1 MDTRTQD
8 PTAPGVSPETETS
21 RSDRV
26 RPDPTPDEQTPR
38 HAVADLKARVSELAE
53 YVSYLL
59 SAKFDGIKLT
69 FRNIAVYAALGVVG
83 LIAAGAVVVSAVV
96 LVCVGIAGGLSA
108 LFGDR
113 PWQGAL
119 VAGLLLLAVIGAGVW
134 IGLSRLTKSSRER
147 TVQKYAARQ
156 QQQRAKFG
164 RDVHERADEPA
175 K

>member
-1 MDTRTQD
+1 MDSRTQD
-8 PTAPGVSPETETS
+8 PTAPGVSTAS
-21 RSDRV
+21 SDRV
-26 RPDPTPDEQTPR
+26 RPDPVADELTPQ
-38 HAVADLKARVSELAE
+38 HAVADLKQRASELAE
-53 YVSYLL
+53 YISYML
-59 SAKFDGIKLT
+59 SAKFDGFKLT
-69 FRNIAVYAALGVVG
+69 FRNLAVYAALGVVG
-83 LIAAGAVVVSAVV
+83 LIAAGAFVVSAVV

-119 VAGLLLLAVIGAGVW
+119 VAGLLFLAVIGVGTW
-134 IGLSRLTKSSRER
+134 FGLSRLLKSSRER

-164 RDVHERADEPA
+164 RDIHERAGDPA

>member
-1 MDTRTQD
+1 MDSRTQD
-8 PTAPGVSPETETS
+8 PTAPGVSTAP
-21 RSDRV
+21 SDRV
-26 RPDPTPDEQTPR
+26 RADPIPDDQTPQ

-53 YVSYLL
+53 YISYML
-59 SAKFDGIKLT
+59 SAKVDGVKLT
-69 FRNIAVYAALGVVG
+69 LRNMALYAALGVVG

-96 LVCVGIAGGLSA
+96 LVCVGVAGGLSA

-119 VAGLLLLAVIGAGVW
+119 VAGLLLLAVIGAGTW
-134 IGLSRLTKSSRER
+134 FGLSRLMKGSRER
-147 TVQKYAARQ
+147 TVQKYAARE

-164 RDVHERADEPA
+164 HDIHERAGEPA